1 MSSFIEELNTKIA
14 AYKGRPQ
21 VIYVTWDEYNELLKL
36 NNERQWLASPITKYD
51 QAFLYRTLPDSTPGI
66 CYDDVPVKV
75 LKRSDETQIA
85 SLLNKKQ
92 LAILLVDS
100 DEKVRNIAYEVLR
113 FFGEH
118 K

>member
-1 MSSFIEELNTKIA
+1 MSSFVEELTAKLA
-14 AYKGRPQ
+14 TYKGKPQ

-36 NNERQWLASPITKYD
+36 DNERQWLASPITKYD
-51 QAFLYRTLPDSTPGI
+51 QASLYRTLPDSTPGI
-66 CYDDVPVKV
+66 CYSDVPVKV
-75 LKRSDETQIA
+75 LKRSDEIQIA

-92 LAILLVDS
+92 LAILLVDP